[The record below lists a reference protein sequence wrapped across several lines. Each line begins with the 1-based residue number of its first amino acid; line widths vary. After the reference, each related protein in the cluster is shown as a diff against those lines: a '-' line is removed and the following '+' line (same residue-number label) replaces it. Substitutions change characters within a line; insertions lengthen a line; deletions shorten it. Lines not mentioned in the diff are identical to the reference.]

1 MSNQQKSG
9 GGQSAAPKQKTVRV
23 GQTDYTFQ
31 KLTPREWARL
41 RDRCK
46 DRNGNM
52 QEETF
57 MSEVMK
63 HIVVQPNVTLD
74 DFSEWADAQE
84 VCNEAITFQLGRAA
98 SQ

>member
-1 MSNQQKSG
+1 MSNQQQKNG
-9 GGQSAAPKQKTVRV
+9 GGNAPKQKTVRV

-52 QEETF
+52 QEEMF
-57 MSEVMK
+57 MSEVLK
-63 HIVVQPNVTLD
+63 HIVVQPKVTLD

-98 SQ
+98 TQ